1 MTPTSEN
8 DQKAHFELEDALQTY
23 PIISAPAN
31 FSKSVMENVRASTP
45 KPQFQLSWI
54 DYALTF
60 FGTSMVG
67 LVLSLWRLIPT
78 QRIMLVRFQ
87 AFVLWERSI
96 RFSQVPVLLV
106 GCVLVILTVFFAM
119 AFFRRPRLIITPS
132 K

>member
-1 MTPTSEN
+1 MTSTSEN

-31 FSKSVMENVRASTP
+31 FSKSVMGNVRASTP

-60 FGTSMVG
+60 FGTGMVG
-67 LVLSLWRLIPT
+67 LVLFLWRLIPT
-78 QRIMLVRFQ
+78 QSIMLVRFQ
-87 AFVLWERSI
+87 ASVLWERSV
-96 RFSQVPVLLV
+96 RFSHIPLLLL
-106 GCVLVILTVFFAM
+106 GCVLVILAASFAVV
-119 AFFRRPRLIITPS
+119 FFRRPHLIITPS